1 MKTALLFGSS
11 GLIGGQ
17 LLNNLIQNNDYNKI
31 KIFVRSEPEIKDSKI
46 EIIKT
51 DFNNLKNHVEDIKG
65 DDCFFCIGTTKQN
78 SPDKNEYKRIERD
91 MPVEIAKIAKAN
103 SVNSFVY
110 VSSGFADPKN
120 SGAYL
125 RYKGE
130 VEEELKKLNF
140 TKLGIVRPSFLL
152 GNRKEKRFGEKIGI
166 FLFKLLSPLFLGPL
180 KKMKPIRSEKVAKSM
195 IKSGFCSQAATSASA
210 KIRRP
215 SASVFPISIL
225 LPLRAKKTSP
235 GR

>member
-17 LLNNLIQNNDYNKI
+17 LLNNLVQNNDYSKI

-46 EIIKT
+46 EIIKI
-51 DFNNLKNHVEDIKG
+51 DFNNLENHIEDIKG
-65 DDCFFCIGTTKQN
+65 DDCFFCIGTTKKN

-91 MPVEIAKIAKAN
+91 MPVEIAEIAKAN
-103 SVNSFVY
+103 SINSFIY

-140 TKLGIVRPSFLL
+140 TKLGIMRPSFLM

-180 KKMKPIRSEKVAKSM
+180 KKMKPIHSEKVAKVM
-195 IKSGFCSQAATSASA
+195 IKVANEDIQQ
-210 KIRRP
+210 
-215 SASVFPISIL
+215 SVFESNEIANLNID
-225 LPLRAKKTSP
+225 
-235 GR
+235 